1 MKQHEFFKQTKTK
14 DKKEKDIKPLEFA
27 KDAIVLAAGVAILG
41 AGLSLL
47 D

>member
-1 MKQHEFFKQTKTK
+1 MKQHEWFKETKK
-14 DKKEKDIKPLEFA
+14 RKKEKDIEPMELA
-27 KDAIVLAAGVAILG
+27 KDAIVLTAGVVVLG

>member
-1 MKQHEFFKQTKTK
+1 MKNEWFKEIKQTKK
-14 DKKEKDIKPLEFA
+14 KKEKDKPMKFV
-27 KDAIVLAAGVAILG
+27 KDALVLTAGVAILG